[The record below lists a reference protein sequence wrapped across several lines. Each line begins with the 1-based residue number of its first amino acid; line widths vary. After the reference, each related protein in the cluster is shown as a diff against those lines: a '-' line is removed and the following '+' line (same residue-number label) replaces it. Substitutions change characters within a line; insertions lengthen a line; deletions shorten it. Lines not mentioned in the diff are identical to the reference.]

1 MTERRS
7 DIGDQGHQQAP
18 GRMNG
23 CQIQHG
29 LSSMIDSPALPDV
42 AEAALI
48 FIPAPKRSER
58 PLACIVLHPGND
70 P

>member
-1 MTERRS
+1 
-7 DIGDQGHQQAP
+7 
-18 GRMNG
+18 MNG